1 MQSSICAFGASGNIF
16 SMQKMRK
23 RLMSDTNGMDPTRR
37 NALASM
43 GALGA
48 AAGLISAS
56 SGPAAAQTGSE
67 KTFVLV
73 HGAYGGGYVW
83 KYVAARLRAKG
94 HQVFA
99 PTLTGLGDRSHLM
112 SKDIKLETHVLDIVN
127 LIKWEDLRNIT
138 LVAHSYGGWP
148 VSEVPEH
155 VGDTIGSIVFL
166 DAFMP
171 SNGQK
176 GLDLNSPQSREAV
189 LEAIKR
195 GEVSRPPMP
204 STSSQMKEAD
214 RQWLQAKA
222 TPQPIGVSLDPIKLT
237 GARDRIAKKAY
248 IRARGYSNP
257 NFDSFYDACKA
268 AGWTVFDM
276 PSGHNVQ
283 VEMPDQLTEIL
294 LNISA

>member
-1 MQSSICAFGASGNIF
+1 LQTERRRRLVEVIAV
-16 SMQKMRK
+16 QKRRK
-23 RLMSDTNGMDPTRR
+23 RLMGDAKGMEPTRR
-37 NALASM
+37 SALASV

-48 AAGLISAS
+48 AAGLLSAS
-56 SGPAAAQTGSE
+56 YGQAATQTGTG

-83 KYVAARLRAKG
+83 KYVAARLRSKG
-94 HQVFA
+94 HQVFT
-99 PTLTGLGDRSHLM
+99 PTLTGLGDKSHLM
-112 SKDIKLETHVLDIVN
+112 SKDIRLETHILDVVN

-148 VSEVPEH
+148 VSAVPEH
-155 VGDTIGSIVFL
+155 VGETVGSIVFL

-171 SNGQK
+171 ANGQK

-195 GEVSRPPMP
+195 GEVSRPPTP
-204 STSSQMKEAD
+204 STSSRMSEAD

-237 GARDRIAKKAY
+237 GARDRISRKTY
-248 IRARGYSNP
+248 IRARGYPNP
-257 NFDSFYDACKA
+257 NFDSFYEACKA
-268 AGWTVFDM
+268 NGWAVFDV

-294 LNISA
+294 LTSAA

>member
-1 MQSSICAFGASGNIF
+1 
-16 SMQKMRK
+16 
-23 RLMSDTNGMDPTRR
+23 MSDTNGMAPTRR
-37 NALASM
+37 SALASM
-43 GALGA
+43 SALGA
-48 AAGLISAS
+48 AAGLLSAS
-56 SGPAAAQTGSE
+56 GGPAAAQTESQ

-73 HGAYGGGYVW
+73 HGAYGGGYVC

-94 HQVFA
+94 HQVFT
-99 PTLTGLGDRSHLM
+99 PTLTGLGDKSHLM

-148 VSEVPEH
+148 VSAVPEH
-155 VGDTIGSIVFL
+155 IGEAIGSIVFL

-171 SNGQK
+171 NNGQK

-195 GEVSRPPMP
+195 GEVSRPPTP
-204 STSSQMKEAD
+204 STSSRMSEAD

-237 GARDRIAKKAY
+237 GARDRIAKKTY
-248 IRARGYSNP
+248 IRARGYPNP

-268 AGWTVFDM
+268 NGWAVFDV

-294 LNISA
+294 TAVSA

>member
-1 MQSSICAFGASGNIF
+1 
-16 SMQKMRK
+16 
-23 RLMSDTNGMDPTRR
+23 MSDTHGMEPTRR
-37 NALASM
+37 GALASM
-43 GALGA
+43 SALGA
-48 AAGLISAS
+48 AAGLLSTS

-99 PTLTGLGDRSHLM
+99 PTLTGLGDKSHLM
-112 SKDIKLETHVLDIVN
+112 SKDIRLETHTLDIVN

-148 VSEVPEH
+148 VSAVPEH
-155 VGDTIGSIVFL
+155 VGEAIGSIVYL
-166 DAFMP
+166 DAFLP
-171 SNGQK
+171 GDGQK

-189 LEAIKR
+189 LQAIKR
-195 GEVSRPPMP
+195 GEVSRPPTP
-204 STSSQMKEAD
+204 STSSRMSEAD
-214 RQWLQAKA
+214 REWLQAKA

-237 GARDRIAKKAY
+237 GARERIAKKAY
-248 IRARGYSNP
+248 IRARDFPNP

-268 AGWTVFDM
+268 AGWTAFDL

-283 VEMPDQLTEIL
+283 VEMPDRLTEIL
-294 LNISA
+294 LTIAA